1 MRVRGRQILKQRE
14 TGLLLLSPPRRPVVR
29 GLKSVDH
36 TSPLCAM
43 AQKKKKDGPFA
54 VAIIS
59 LFNGHLFQSLFTEFS
74 TSDFQLIFL
83 MHTHKTNS
91 NW

>member
-29 GLKSVDH
+29 GLKGVDH

-43 AQKKKKDGPFA
+43 AQKKKKKKKDGPFA

-74 TSDFQLIFL
+74 TSEFQLIFL
-83 MHTHKTNS
+83 KTNS